1 MSEAQV
7 QILNLLKEG
16 KISVEEAER
25 LLKLVAD
32 EREQRQGSGEF
43 VEFAKDLPDAV
54 VRNLREAF
62 KTLGDVSRT
71 VGKKGRVVITQG
83 GDKIRRGVDERSF
96 HVKLPTGL
104 EAAEVFVSAKVG
116 SVRIGGA
123 HSDAGLLAVGKKKQ
137 VQTGG
142 EKIEINPDDPSKAA
156 LFLEAEAGSL
166 SCELHPGVV
175 YDVSVETGAGS
186 VKMDLSE
193 LRVRSVNVENSLGT
207 VSIALGS
214 LVADV
219 AVRVTNNAGKV
230 KIRLPEDAGVSAS
243 VMSEMGAHNLDEA
256 GLQVDGA
263 KFTTPQ
269 FDAASTKFTLD
280 IEQTVGAFKLKRG

>member
-1 MSEAQV
+1 MSESQV
-7 QILNLLKEG
+7 QILNLLKDG

-25 LLKLVAD
+25 LLKLVTD
-32 EREQRQGSGEF
+32 EREQRGGGEF

-83 GDKIRRGVDERSF
+83 GERIRRGVDERQF
-96 HVKLPTGL
+96 HVKLPAGL
-104 EAAEVFVSAKVG
+104 ETAEVFVSAKVG
-116 SVRIGGA
+116 SVKIGGA
-123 HSDAGLLAVGKKKQ
+123 HSDAGLLVAGKKKQ

-175 YDVSVETGAGS
+175 YDVWVETGAGS
-186 VKMDLSE
+186 VKLDLSD

-207 VSIALGS
+207 VSVALGS

-219 AVRVTNNAGKV
+219 AVKVTNNAGKV
-230 KIRLPEDAGVSAS
+230 KIRVPEDAGVLAG

-256 GLQVDGA
+256 GLAVDGA
-263 KFTTPQ
+263 KFATPD
-269 FDAASTKFTLD
+269 FGAASTKFTLD
-280 IEQTVGAFKLKRG
+280 IEQTVGAFKLRRG